1 MANLTERFFA
11 GLFDEKDFVSLTKKT
26 TISATVAGTS
36 WLGNFFF
43 PGKTGE
49 FCEPKSM
56 CLTIAVLAGCVSV
69 FFAIKRDKPLR
80 KKKVLVAIEDN
91 NFVDRS
97 GVITGLN
104 AEETAQHLEDCLKKT
119 TKKGD

>member
-1 MANLTERFFA
+1 MATFTDRFFA
-11 GLFDEKDFVSLTKKT
+11 GLFDEKDFVNLTKKT
-26 TISATVAGTS
+26 TISSMVSGTS
-36 WLGNFFF
+36 WLGSFFF

-49 FCEPKSM
+49 LCQMKSAS
-56 CLTIAVLAGCVSV
+56 LTMAVFAGCISV

-80 KKKVLVAIEDN
+80 KKRVLVAIEDN

-104 AEETAQHLEDCLKKT
+104 AEETAQHLEECLRKT
-119 TKKGD
+119 TKTGG